1 MKKIR
6 GFTLVELIIVMAVIG
21 VLGSL
26 VIIKL
31 VGSEASARDTKRKSD
46 LRQYQNALEVY
57 ANDNGGLYPLRAS
70 AVNPSSLCGSG
81 QPLGV
86 LACAVDPHASSGT
99 NYAYQTNNPGGTL
112 ATQYVLWASL
122 EKSDEY
128 FIVCSDGQVGTI
140 PIASFSGSGNCPI

>member
-1 MKKIR
+1 MKIKR

-57 ANDNGGLYPLRAS
+57 ANDNGGLYPLRAN
-70 AVNPSSLCGSG
+70 AVNPSSLCGSS
-81 QPLGV
+81 QPLGA
-86 LACAVDPHASSGT
+86 LACAADPHASSGS
-99 NYAYQTNNPGGTL
+99 NYAYQTDNPGGAL

-128 FIVCSDGQVGTI
+128 FIVCSDGQVGTV
-140 PIASFSGSGNCPI
+140 PRASFSGSGNCPI